1 MNIRFGLYKKTLS
14 FWLLIL
20 VFGYF
25 SFQFLTSTVL
35 RAEPR
40 EVRDDWLSPAPKTFQ
55 VVIKENGQTLINN
68 RRVKNLLFWGRE
80 KDVFQFQ
87 VAAEPGYFISELN
100 TEISLPATRS
110 ERMKPRIYLEHG
122 VGEAAFSY
130 LNDKTLLYQIKDI
143 SPTGIATLEI
153 SFDKG
158 LITPS
163 SYLVFYGW
171 LLNAPFSFWLLLS
184 ALLPSLVILLL
195 FQLFWRRQRLLRTL
209 TPRKELR
216 EPPSLL
222 SPAAAGVL
230 LDGLVLPRHLAA
242 TLLDLAQRGFILIA
256 VSRNGFS
263 YLKHRPLDLNLA
275 ANLGLRPYE
284 AMLLSK
290 IFTAQQPAASKKD
303 ILFRVGHRLFSRKIA
318 EVYFGIYQELMD
330 KGFFLKNPRQLF
342 LRLKVLAVSIF
353 FISLLFFALI
363 LILPTLP
370 RLFLLPWA
378 GMALAALLILKLAPA
393 LPLRTEKGKKE
404 LQKWLAFR
412 SFLTDTRLLSYQ
424 PNLEEIYER
433 FLPYAV
439 AFAVEEAWSARF
451 LKQRFLLPDWY
462 ISKER
467 AFSLEE
473 FARQIFP
480 LVNYTAKLL
489 SESREP
495 LAD

>member
-1 MNIRFGLYKKTLS
+1 MNITLGLYKKTLS
-14 FWLLIL
+14 FWLLLL

-35 RAEPR
+35 RAEPK
-40 EVRDDWLSPAPKTFQ
+40 EVRDDWLSPAPQTFR
-55 VVIKENGQTLINN
+55 VEIKENGQTLVNN
-68 RRVKNLLFWGRE
+68 RRTKNLLSLGRD

-87 VAAEPGYFISELN
+87 VVAEPGYFIPQLN
-100 TEISLPATRS
+100 TEVILPATRS
-110 ERMKPRIYLEHG
+110 DKIRPRIYLEHG
-122 VGEAAFSY
+122 VSEAHFSY
-130 LNDKTLLYQIKDI
+130 LNDKTLLYQINNI
-143 SPTGIATLEI
+143 APTGIATLEI

-158 LITPS
+158 LVTPS
-163 SYLVFYGW
+163 FYLVFYGW
-171 LLNAPFSFWLLLS
+171 LTNAPFSFWLLLS
-184 ALLPSLVILLL
+184 ALLPALVLL
-195 FQLFWRRQRLLRTL
+195 FVLQLFWRRQRQLKNL
-209 TPRKELR
+209 TPKGELR
-216 EPPSLL
+216 ELPSEL
-222 SPAAAGVL
+222 SPAGAGVL
-230 LDGLVLPRHLAA
+230 LAGQVLPRHLAA

-256 VSRNGFS
+256 VKREGFS
-263 YLKHRPLDLNLA
+263 YFKHRSLDLGQD

-284 AMLLSK
+284 ATLLSK
-290 IFTAQQPAASKKD
+290 IFTAQKPAASEKD

-330 KGFFLKNPRQLF
+330 RGLFLKNPRQIF
-342 LRLKVLAVSIF
+342 LGLKVLAVSIF
-353 FISLLFFALI
+353 FVSLLFFVLI
-363 LILPTLP
+363 LILPSLP

-378 GMALAALLILKLAPA
+378 GVTLASLLILKLAPS
-393 LPLRTEKGKKE
+393 LPLRTEQGKQE

-412 SFLTDTRLLSYQ
+412 TYLTDPRPLSFQ
-424 PNLEEIYER
+424 PNLEEVYER

-462 ISKER
+462 VSKER
-467 AFSLEE
+467 TFTLEE

-480 LVNYTAKLL
+480 LVDYTAKLL